1 MLRPAAVKCLA
12 TSERAT
18 LERGT
23 KACAIK
29 EEKVGYY
36 FLESLNKV
44 IMRLHAFENS
54 SVEFLFIEC

>member
-36 FLESLNKV
+36 FFGISQQGYYETACLWK
-44 IMRLHAFENS
+44 
-54 SVEFLFIEC
+54 